1 MNIIVSFA
9 LGFILS
15 SVLHSILIIAHN
27 KKSDEKYPGAV
38 YCKKCRD
45 EIIPLCPD
53 CSGNDIEPDYII
65 EFLNNEVNWHEN
77 NILQDE
83 NKEKQSAF
91 INGIRH
97 AIFLIVK
104 AKHELT
110 SRASD
115 G

>member
-1 MNIIVSFA
+1 MNIIVSFS
-9 LGFILS
+9 LGFMLS
-15 SVLHSILIIAHN
+15 SLLYSILIITHN
-27 KKSDEKYPGAV
+27 KKSDEKYPEAV
-38 YCKKCRD
+38 YCTGCGD

-53 CSGNDIEPDYII
+53 CSGNDIDPDYI
-65 EFLNNEVNWHEN
+65 ELLKNEVKWHEN
-77 NILQDE
+77 NIVQDE

-97 AIFLIVK
+97 ATFLIVK

-110 SRASD
+110 SRAAD